1 MISRYELLV
10 VVSLRI
16 YPFPHSCSRTPVLP
30 FPYSRSRTPVP
41 VLLFPY
47 SRTPAPLLP
56 LPYSRSRTP
65 VPVLPLPYSRIFFRT
80 LTARK
85 LDREQKID
93 EVGFF
98 LLSLQFACGENAEKG
113 LSTRTLATQK
123 VV

>member
-30 FPYSRSRTPVP
+30 
-41 VLLFPY
+41 
-47 SRTPAPLLP
+47 

-65 VPVLPLPYSRIFFRT
+65 VPVLPLPYSRIFSRT

-98 LLSLQFACGENAEKG
+98 YCRSNLRAARMRK
-113 LSTRTLATQK
+113 K
-123 VV
+123 V